1 LSKSDKLVEVYKAR
15 TEMEAQVIRGL
26 LDSFGIPC
34 VFRSNAAP
42 SVHMFTMNGL
52 AEVKVMVLGSLA
64 DEAKKL
70 INDNNADIREPDAN

>member
-1 LSKSDKLVEVYKAR
+1 LSNSTKLVEVYKAR

-34 VFRSNAAP
+34 VLRSNAAP

-52 AEVKVMVLGSLA
+52 AEVRVMVLGSLA

-70 INDNNADIREPDAN
+70 IVSENHV